1 MRIWSAFDVHLTGIW
16 RLIWFTFDGHLTG
29 IWFDPAGKRA
39 LPQMPVKCGS
49 NPNQMRIKYA
59 ILNAHQMQIKP
70 QSNGDLIRIWCAFE
84 RGIWFAFDLVV
95 LAVFDV
101 AFTRTATN
109 DVHGAQPFSCSSV
122 SPSCTITRAQPN
134 KQLQSCYE
142 SWGARP
148 ENCCPSS
155 RIQRISP

>member
-1 MRIWSAFDVHLTGIW
+1 MRIKS
-16 RLIWFTFDGHLTG
+16 
-29 IWFDPAGKRA
+29 K
-39 LPQMPVKCGS
+39 S
-49 NPNQMRIKYA
+49 NAYQMRIKYA

-70 QSNGDLIRIWCAFE
+70 QSDGDLIRIWCAFE
-84 RGIWFAFDLVV
+84 RRIWFAFDLVV

-122 SPSCTITRAQPN
+122 SPSCTTTRAQPN

-148 ENCCPSS
+148 ENCGPTSWLHAYNACIAMLRLMEIVRCCSCKGTVIYAARTVWLMS
-155 RIQRISP
+155 I